1 MPQRGRF
8 GLSAC
13 VGALLMVCAA
23 VGSAAAQ
30 SSEDRY
36 ITDRDR
42 AIQKFANVKPSDAA
56 TSAEEKARAG
66 LEKQMLAI
74 VGPLKIPS
82 YGAPKLNLE
91 TLFKG
96 DMGFGTLDGLVLQ
109 ADGDKGQ
116 MVVTTR
122 PLLTRWLREHRN
134 WWDDTQMPPE
144 PDAAFRLEAFYTQA
158 ISTDAA
164 IVRFVDIPLDVPDK
178 PVVATLG
185 WRTQDNAPNAA
196 GEVYVAAVRGERA
209 FVSVKELEPPFEIE
223 ACTTPRTAAEKKLE
237 EAAANSEASPDQAKE
252 ADQNSDKMREQ
263 IETEF
268 KRCFAERA
276 PKELRFAEAVK
287 LARALYD
294 AMPAR

>member
-1 MPQRGRF
+1 MARRGRF
-8 GLSAC
+8 ARLTC
-13 VGALLMVCAA
+13 IGALLMACAA
-23 VGSAAAQ
+23 ARPAAAK

-36 ITDRDR
+36 ITGRDR

-56 TSAEEKARAG
+56 TDAEENARAG
-66 LEKQMLAI
+66 LQKQMLAI
-74 VGPLKIPS
+74 VGPLKIPG

-96 DMGFGTLDGLVLQ
+96 DMGFGTLDGLVIE

-116 MVVTTR
+116 MIVTTR

-134 WWDDTQMPPE
+134 WWDDTPMPPE
-144 PDAAFRLEAFYTQA
+144 PDAAFRIEAFYTQA
-158 ISTDAA
+158 INTDAA

-196 GEVYVAAVRGERA
+196 GEVYVAAVRGGRA

-223 ACTTPRTAAEKKLE
+223 VCTTPRTAAEKKLE
-237 EAAANSEASPDQAKE
+237 ETDANTQASPDQVKE
-252 ADQNSDKMREQ
+252 ADQNSERMRQQ

-276 PKELRFAEAVK
+276 PKEPRFAEAIK

-294 AMPAR
+294 AMPVR